1 VNGVAR
7 TCCAAL
13 YCKIEATR
21 KNDITEHLMES
32 TEKAKPDLAALRIH
46 REDDEGS
53 NTRRGLRVVLLG
65 TVLIVMVA
73 ALLVGYRMWG
83 SATMPEVEV
92 ARAIVESGSGG
103 LEILTATGYIVADRK
118 AAVSP
123 KISGR
128 LEYLGV
134 DTGSR
139 VKPGQILARL
149 EHRDLDAQLSD
160 ARSALANYQSAHLQA
175 EAELEQARAGLAQAQ
190 ANRQKSSLELA
201 RQTRLL
207 ERGVTSKADS
217 DNATAQAHVDDG
229 QVRSAEAQIKAIQA
243 KVESSAQQ
251 VHSAEARIRLVE
263 AQIEYTTIRSP
274 FEGLV
279 ISKDAEVGETVAPA
293 IFGGTST
300 RGSVVT
306 IVDPNTLEVEADINE
321 SSIGKITPGLAAEVT
336 LDALPNEK
344 FPAECRKIIPTAD
357 RQKAT
362 VKVKVRFKE
371 IDPRILPDMNAKVT
385 FIQKTEQGAKT
396 EASRVTVAKSA
407 IQQRDGKTIVFV
419 FNDGRAVSQAI
430 TIGGEFGDRVEIKQ
444 GLAGGEMVIVQGN
457 ENLTDGSRVRV
468 KTEKLD

>member
-1 VNGVAR
+1 
-7 TCCAAL
+7 
-13 YCKIEATR
+13 
-21 KNDITEHLMES
+21 MES
-32 TEKAKPDLAALRIH
+32 GMERENIKPDLSALRID
-46 REDDEGS
+46 RDDDDGS
-53 NTRRGLRVVLLG
+53 GIRRGLRVVLLG
-65 TVLIVMVA
+65 TVLILVAA

-83 SATMPEVEV
+83 TATMPEVEV
-92 ARAIVESGSGG
+92 ARAIVESGSAG

-139 VKPGQILARL
+139 VKPGQIIARL

-160 ARSALANYQSAHLQA
+160 VKSSLANYQSAHVQA
-175 EAELEQARAGLAQAQ
+175 EAELEQARASLEQAQ
-190 ANRQKSSLELA
+190 ANKQKSRLELA
-201 RQTRLL
+201 RQTNLL

-217 DNATAQAHVDDG
+217 DNATAQARVDEQ
-229 QVRSAEAQIKAIQA
+229 QVRSAEAQIRAIQA
-243 KVESSAQQ
+243 KIESSSQQ

-263 AQIEYTTIRSP
+263 AQIEYTSIRSP

-306 IVDPNTLEVEADINE
+306 IVDPNSLEVEADINE
-321 SSIGKITPGLAAEVT
+321 SDIGKITPGLTAEVT
-336 LDALPNEK
+336 LDALPKEK
-344 FPAECRKIIPTAD
+344 LAAEVRKIIPTAD

-362 VKVKVRFKE
+362 VKVKVRFLE

-385 FIQKTEQGAKT
+385 FIQKEQPGAKP
-396 EASRVTVAKSA
+396 EASRVTVPKSA
-407 IQQRDGKTIVFV
+407 VQQRDGKTIVFV
-419 FNDGRAVSQAI
+419 FNDGRMVSQPV
-430 TIGGEFGDRVEIKQ
+430 TVGSEFGDRVEIKQ
-444 GLAGGEMVIVQGN
+444 GLAGGETIIVHGT
-457 ENLTDGSRVRV
+457 ENLVEGSRVRV
-468 KTEKLD
+468 KTSGEK